1 MRCNLAERRKMSDR
15 RLGRAARRLA
25 TALVGLAAVAA
36 SSASSLAAAAP
47 QETIR
52 NFYSVL
58 LGAMKNG
65 PTLGIRGRY
74 DQIAPAIEQK
84 FDLSY
89 MLQKTVGLAWRT
101 LPDEQKKQAWVAFA
115 RYMTATYADRFHSYS
130 GEKFEVTGQQSTP
143 YGTIVESRI
152 VKSNGEPVS
161 INYLMRQNGDEWQVG
176 DIYLTGAISQL
187 ATLHSQFASVV
198 EREGIRG
205 LITLLN
211 NKTQAIMAS
220 PASLAGRP
228 ARPPAHATLAL

>member
-1 MRCNLAERRKMSDR
+1 MRCNLAEERKMSDR

-101 LPDEQKKQAWVAFA
+101 LPDEQKKQVWVAFA
-115 RYMTATYADRFHSYS
+115 RYMTATYADRFHGYS
-130 GEKFEVTGQQSTP
+130 GEKFEVTGQQNTP

-161 INYLMRQNGDEWQVG
+161 INYLIRVRGRARGRSGLDHTAQQQDAGNDGFARVPSWP
-176 DIYLTGAISQL
+176 TG
-187 ATLHSQFASVV
+187 TPPGPCH
-198 EREGIRG
+198 
-205 LITLLN
+205 
-211 NKTQAIMAS
+211 
-220 PASLAGRP
+220 
-228 ARPPAHATLAL
+228 ARPLGGRVRGSADRSLSAAVR

>member
-15 RLGRAARRLA
+15 RLGRAARWLA

-52 NFYSVL
+52 NFYGVL
-58 LGAMKNG
+58 LSSMKNG

-74 DQIAPAIEQK
+74 DQIAPAIEQN

-101 LPDEQKKQAWVAFA
+101 LADEQKKQVWVAFA

-130 GEKFEVTGQQSTP
+130 GEKFEVTGQQNTP

-198 EREGIRG
+198 EREGVRG

-211 NKTQAIMAS
+211 NKTQAMMAS
-220 PASLAGRP
+220 PTSLAGRP
-228 ARPPAHATLAL
+228 ARPPAHATLGL

>member
-1 MRCNLAERRKMSDR
+1 MSDQ

-89 MLQKTVGLAWRT
+89 MLQKTIGPAWRT
-101 LPDEQKKQAWVAFA
+101 LPDEQKKQVWVAFA

-130 GEKFEVTGQQSTP
+130 GEKFEVTGQQNTA

-198 EREGIRG
+198 EREGVPG

-211 NKTQAIMAS
+211 NKTQVMMAS

-228 ARPPAHATLAL
+228 ARPAAHATLAL

>member
-1 MRCNLAERRKMSDR
+1 MRCNLAEERKMSDR

-101 LPDEQKKQAWVAFA
+101 LPDEQKKQVWVAFA
-115 RYMTATYADRFHSYS
+115 RYMTATYADRFHGYS
-130 GEKFEVTGQQSTP
+130 GEKFEVTGQQNTP

-161 INYLMRQNGDEWQVG
+161 INYLMRQNGDAWQVG

-198 EREGIRG
+198 EREGVPG

-211 NKTQAIMAS
+211 NKTQAMMAS

-228 ARPPAHATLAL
+228 ARPLAHATLAL